1 MGTAALQRA
10 GWARRGSPQPP
21 PDTAGQTSDPRM
33 VPEMHQRFLSLL
45 VSQVQGIL
53 KTEDASAGLITEH
66 LSVTT
71 VISITFQRLETLLSS
86 QDPAPAASSMHWRTG
101 WVREAELLG
110 SDGATLICSLAQE
123 GSISLHTLLTA

>member
-1 MGTAALQRA
+1 MGTAVLQQA

-33 VPEMHQRFLSLL
+33 VPEMHQKFLSLL
-45 VSQVQGIL
+45 VSQAQGIL

-71 VISITFQRLETLLSS
+71 VISISYF
-86 QDPAPAASSMHWRTG
+86 PKAG
-101 WVREAELLG
+101 N
-110 SDGATLICSLAQE
+110 
-123 GSISLHTLLTA
+123 TAFLPRPGPSR